1 MVSIEYANAYA
12 EVLQILKNISID
24 EYNKVPK
31 EKIELFE
38 KYYNKKFDFKY
49 NPHQTLQ
56 EQNVSKIAR
65 TIIAIL
71 FRDYWATDEQR
82 KQILLEEDEEKRKKL
97 QKYSADNLFKS
108 SNKVT
113 IKDETISN
121 NMSIVEY
128 KDSIFKKL
136 INKIKKFFEK
146 NI

>member
-12 EVLQILKNISID
+12 EVLQILKHISID

>member
-12 EVLQILKNISID
+12 EVLQILKHISID

-49 NPHQTLQ
+49 NPRQTLQ

-82 KQILLEEDEEKRKKL
+82 KQTLLEEDEEKRKKL